1 MDVATGKAPVP
12 VESEAE
18 KAYLSFMSVYFLGVL
33 ATGLLLAG
41 SVGVG
46 RTRGSVGGTGL
57 AGARTGRGRRQSVL
71 TATVIP
77 LKRSG

>member
-1 MDVATGKAPVP
+1 MNAPAVDVATGKAPVP

-41 SVGVG
+41 SVGLWDGGGWRDIRLSDGGQVG
-46 RTRGSVGGTGL
+46 RGQERGDGS
-57 AGARTGRGRRQSVL
+57 RCR
-71 TATVIP
+71 
-77 LKRSG
+77 